1 VIECH
6 RTCSIRASTG
16 KYNHDRYNNNEDPD
30 MQQHCAKYHYNT
42 ESRDESTADR
52 QWARAAFV
60 EISACLIVKLIG

>member
-1 VIECH
+1 
-6 RTCSIRASTG
+6 
-16 KYNHDRYNNNEDPD
+16 